1 LALDERLMNRQR
13 RARERFQAGIRAVQ
27 SEGQGLWNLWVIRPD
42 DHLELLL
49 RAVGGDA
56 HARQLVD
63 LTCQTL
69 RQVVDNRA
77 RDPALCLLCE
87 HRFTI
92 ENPAP
97 AAIVILAADFEVAG
111 HAIANV
117 ICERCYSAEDLGQRI
132 VAFYRRTVIPDARVV
147 RVVQVAEPGH
157 A

>member
-1 LALDERLMNRQR
+1 LALDERLMTRHQR
-13 RARERFQAGIRAVQ
+13 RAREFQAGIRAVQ
-27 SEGQGLWNLWVIRPD
+27 SEGQGLWNLWVIGPD
-42 DHLELLL
+42 SQLELLL

-97 AAIVILAADFEVAG
+97 TAIVILAADFEVAG

-117 ICERCYSAEDLGQRI
+117 VCERCYSAEDLGQRI

-147 RVVQVAEPGH
+147 QVAEPGH